1 MISKKPTCDGIE
13 IIDRIIG
20 DDAKLREMYEQTKV
34 NVHVAQLIYDAR
46 TEAGLS
52 QKELAATIDT
62 TQSVISSLEEADY
75 EGHSLSMLSRVA
87 QALNRE
93 VKIDLVPVITP
104 DDASLKSFTTL

>member
-1 MISKKPTCDGIE
+1 MISKKPTFDGME

-52 QKELAATIDT
+52 QKELAAMIDT
-62 TQSVISSLEEADY
+62 TQSVISSLEDADY

-93 VKIDLVPVITP
+93 VKIDLVPVIMP
-104 DDASLKSFTTL
+104 DDASCLRPSA